1 MQVPARYATAQTLS
15 FRMIVRGTTD
25 YAGASDWTPVAGDV
39 KISIDGA
46 APVNT
51 TNLPTAVGKS
61 WSLSVTTGETTGG
74 MPMLD
79 FGLFA
84 NRHFLLACLLGF
96 FLMFDIIDQGTKVV
110 EDQGLDLFTF
120 GAAAA
125 YCARDLFSANPAGIK
140 KNTALAN
147 YMFRMSDSATG
158 DPKTGLS
165 VAVARA
171 LDGGAFGAATNT
183 PATEIANGWYKISL
197 SAGDMNGDTVAIK
210 CTATGAKQYDELIVT
225 EP

>member
-74 MPMLD
+74 I
-79 FGLFA
+79 
-84 NRHFLLACLLGF
+84 
-96 FLMFDIIDQGTKVV
+96 LMFDIIDQGTKVV